1 MNNPKLEESPKAI
14 LREDSM
20 EEQYMKR
27 ALGLARRGLGKT
39 SPNPLVGAVIV
50 RDERVIGEGYHHHYG
65 GAHAEVNALRS
76 AQEQVRD
83 ATIYVT
89 MEPCCRYE
97 RKVPSC
103 LETIIE
109 SGVRR
114 VVVGTL
120 DPNPEVNGKGVRTLY
135 RSGIETSTGVLE
147 EACRKVNEMYFKYV
161 RNGIPFVTLKFAQT
175 LDGRIATATGSS
187 QWISSNASLRL
198 AHRLRGTH
206 DAILIGIGTLLKD
219 DPRLTVRLARGT
231 SPIRVIADS
240 KLRIPLDSSV
250 LQEQDIAPTIIATT
264 LAANESKRSSL
275 INMGLEVMEVA
286 ADSEQ
291 RVDLEDL
298 LLKLG
303 RRGISSVL
311 VEGGSGIITSMLSKG
326 LADKLVVAVAPK
338 ILGKGIEAVGNLGI
352 SEIGGCVRLGYVKI
366 YRRGMDFILEGYI
379 SS

>member
-1 MNNPKLEESPKAI
+1 MDNTELEEFPEAVS
-14 LREDSM
+14 EDSA
-20 EEQYMKR
+20 EEHYMKR

-39 SPNPLVGAVIV
+39 SPNPVVGAIIV
-50 RDERVIGEGYHHHYG
+50 RDERVIGEGYHHRYG

-76 AQEQVRD
+76 AHEQVRD

-120 DPNPEVNGKGVRTLY
+120 DPHPEVNGKGVRTLY
-135 RSGIETSTGVLE
+135 RSGIETSMGVLE
-147 EACRKVNEMYFKYV
+147 EACRKVNEMYFKYIQT
-161 RNGIPFVTLKFAQT
+161 GMPFVTLKFAQT

-187 QWISSNASLRL
+187 QWISSDASLKL
-198 AHRLRGTH
+198 AHRLRGIN
-206 DAILIGIGTLLKD
+206 DVILIGIGTLLKD

-240 KLRIPLDSSV
+240 KLRIPLDSRV

-264 LAANESKRSSL
+264 PKANESKRSSL
-275 INMGLEVMEVA
+275 MNMGIEVMEVA

-298 LLKLG
+298 FLKLG

-311 VEGGSGIITSMLSKG
+311 VEGGSGIITSILSRG

-352 SEIGGCVRLGYVKI
+352 SEIGGCVNLASVRI
-366 YRRGMDFILEGYI
+366 YRKGMDLILEGDI

>member
-1 MNNPKLEESPKAI
+1 MDNLELEEFPEAVF
-14 LREDSM
+14 REDSV

-27 ALGLARRGLGKT
+27 ALALARRGLGKT

-50 RDERVIGEGYHHHYG
+50 RDERVIGEGYHHRYG

-76 AQEQVRD
+76 AQEQVID

-120 DPNPEVNGKGVRTLY
+120 DPHPEVNGRGIQTLY
-135 RSGIETSTGVLE
+135 RSGIETSMGVLE
-147 EACRKVNEMYFKYV
+147 EACRKVNEMYFKYI
-161 RNGIPFVTLKFAQT
+161 RKGIPFVTLKFAQT
-175 LDGRIATATGSS
+175 LDGRIATTGGSS
-187 QWISSNASLRL
+187 QWISSDASLRL

-240 KLRIPLDSSV
+240 KLRIPLDSRV

-264 LAANESKRSSL
+264 LKADETKKSSL
-275 INMGLEVMEVA
+275 MNMGIEVMEVA

-311 VEGGSGIITSMLSKG
+311 VEGGSGIITSMLSRG

-352 SEIGGCVRLGYVKI
+352 SEIGSCVNLASVKI
-366 YRRGMDFILEGYI
+366 CRKGMDLILEGDI

>member
-1 MNNPKLEESPKAI
+1 MDNLELEEFPEAVFK
-14 LREDSM
+14 EDSV

-27 ALGLARRGLGKT
+27 ALALARRGLGKT

-50 RDERVIGEGYHHHYG
+50 RDERVIGEGYHHRYG

-76 AQEQVRD
+76 AQEQVID

-120 DPNPEVNGKGVRTLY
+120 DPHPEVNGRGIQTLY
-135 RSGIETSTGVLE
+135 RSGIETSMGVLE
-147 EACRKVNEMYFKYV
+147 EACRKVNEMYFKYI
-161 RNGIPFVTLKFAQT
+161 RKGIPFVTLKFAQT
-175 LDGRIATATGSS
+175 LDGRIATTGGSS
-187 QWISSNASLRL
+187 QWISSDASLRL

-240 KLRIPLDSSV
+240 KLRIPLDSRV

-264 LAANESKRSSL
+264 LKADETKKSSL
-275 INMGLEVMEVA
+275 MNMGIEVMEVA

-311 VEGGSGIITSMLSKG
+311 VEGGSGIITSMLSRG

-352 SEIGGCVRLGYVKI
+352 SEIGSCVNLASVKI
-366 YRRGMDFILEGYI
+366 YRKGMDLILEGDI

>member
-1 MNNPKLEESPKAI
+1 MDNLELEEFPEAVFK
-14 LREDSM
+14 EDSV

-27 ALGLARRGLGKT
+27 ALALARRGLGKT

-50 RDERVIGEGYHHHYG
+50 RDERVIGEGYHHRYG

-76 AQEQVRD
+76 AQEQVID

-109 SGVRR
+109 SGARR

-120 DPNPEVNGKGVRTLY
+120 DPHPEVNGRGIQTLY
-135 RSGIETSTGVLE
+135 RSGIETSMGVLE
-147 EACRKVNEMYFKYV
+147 EACRKVNEMYFKYI
-161 RNGIPFVTLKFAQT
+161 RKGIPFVTLKFAQT
-175 LDGRIATATGSS
+175 LDGRIATTGGSS
-187 QWISSNASLRL
+187 QWISSDASLRL

-240 KLRIPLDSSV
+240 KLRIPLDSRV

-264 LAANESKRSSL
+264 LKADETKKSSL
-275 INMGLEVMEVA
+275 MNMGIEVMEVA

-311 VEGGSGIITSMLSKG
+311 VEGGSGIITSMLSRG

-352 SEIGGCVRLGYVKI
+352 SEIGSCVNLASVKI
-366 YRRGMDFILEGYI
+366 YRKGMDLILEGDI